1 MLRNALLV
9 TTILGLTL
17 STAMAM
23 ALDEKPLSI
32 SGLTQR
38 SEQHYLNGVADGFQ
52 IMNAQF
58 ARRGSP
64 RLFCIPGKVVL
75 YGRDL
80 LELASKDLRGPQE
93 DVDVVVSALFGLMK
107 KYPCQQQEGD
117 EK

>member
-17 STAMAM
+17 SPAMAM

-38 SEQHYLNGVADGFQ
+38 SEPHYLNGVADGFQ

-75 YGRDL
+75 FGRDL

-107 KYPCQQQEGD
+107 KYPCQPQEGD